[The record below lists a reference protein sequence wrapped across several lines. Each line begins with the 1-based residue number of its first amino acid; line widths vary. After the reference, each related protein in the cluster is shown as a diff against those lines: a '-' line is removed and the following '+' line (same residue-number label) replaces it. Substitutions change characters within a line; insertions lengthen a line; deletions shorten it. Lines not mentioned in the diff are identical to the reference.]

1 LTTFREK
8 VILSPKKETQ
18 KMLVR
23 VSPKGYILIPKK
35 LRERYKVNPGGKVKL
50 LEEEGRIII
59 KPLPE
64 DPIEAACGFL
74 KGDFSLTQDLLK
86 EHQKELD
93 AE

>member
-1 LTTFREK
+1 
-8 VILSPKKETQ
+8 
-18 KMLVR
+18 MLVR

-35 LRERYKVNPGGKVKL
+35 LRERYKVTPGRKVKL
-50 LEEEGRIII
+50 LEDEEGIII

-74 KGDFSLTQDLLK
+74 KGSFSLTQDLLK

-93 AE
+93 DEQTHSL